1 MRYLLIWFFIIIL
14 GITSCNNEDDTE
26 SNYFDT
32 TLPFGGAGGIYAT
45 GSGS

>member
-1 MRYLLIWFFIIIL
+1 MRYILIGFFIIL
-14 GITSCNNEDDTE
+14 VMASCNNEDDTE

-32 TLPFGGAGGIYAT
+32 TAPFGRAGGIYAT